1 MSVARRRNQMT
12 TPNMILLYVQDPAK
26 SADFYANILN
36 VKPMEK
42 SLTFAMFQMNESVVL
57 GLWAKH
63 MVKPKVTAEAGA
75 TELGVHVEGR
85 AAVDATHADWT
96 KRNVPIAQEPTKMD
110 FGYTFVGLDPD
121 GHRLRVFS
129 PEAP

>member
-1 MSVARRRNQMT
+1 MPAVARRNKMT

-26 SADFYANILN
+26 SVDFYASILN
-36 VKPMEK
+36 ASPLDQ
-42 SLTFAMFQMNESVVL
+42 SPTFAMFQMNEGTVL
-57 GLWAKH
+57 GLWGKNG
-63 MVKPKVTAEAGA
+63 VEPKVTAPAGA
-75 TELGVHVEGR
+75 TELGVHVKGR
-85 AAVDATHADWT
+85 AMVDALHADWAG
-96 KRNVPIAQEPTKMD
+96 RNVPIAQAPTKMD